1 MGQARSI
8 NELPVVVLPQNYYT
22 NMGPTLAAVY
32 EQHGPIFRGRAPDWG
47 IDVVFLVGPE
57 ANRFVLTSDRLK
69 FSHHIGW
76 GRALGVIDMLGD
88 GLLTMDGKEHDEHRR
103 MMNPAFAIGYMDR
116 YLPIMNR
123 IIAERTADW
132 LQRGEVDVYDEAR
145 KITFDVAAE
154 TLVGLRAGP
163 DVDRFR
169 EIFAYML
176 NLGMVATSEAEYG
189 QQLQQIRGELLPLM
203 LRKIHERRQHP
214 TDDVLGM
221 LVQARDDHG
230 NGLSDEQL
238 IAHTN
243 ILLVAGHET
252 STSLSAWLMYLLAQH
267 PQYLE
272 RVMDEQAAL
281 LNGDAAPTLDA
292 IKKMRVLDNAL
303 SEAERLYPP
312 VGNGPRG
319 VVEDFEFNGYHIP
332 AGSFVFYSIAGAHYL
347 PSIWAE
353 PTMFDPDRFAA
364 PREEHKRQ
372 PYSLVGFGG
381 GPRICIGINFAQ
393 VEIKAMVSHLLRR
406 YRLDVVP
413 GQQIT
418 QFYRGTGLPINGI
431 RMRVAERVPAHAQ
444 QN

>member
-1 MGQARSI
+1 M
-8 NELPVVVLPQNYYT
+8 
-22 NMGPTLAAVY
+22 
-32 EQHGPIFRGRAPDWG
+32 
-47 IDVVFLVGPE
+47 
-57 ANRFVLTSDRLK
+57 
-69 FSHHIGW
+69 
-76 GRALGVIDMLGD
+76 
-88 GLLTMDGKEHDEHRR
+88 
-103 MMNPAFAIGYMDR
+103 
-116 YLPIMNR
+116 
-123 IIAERTADW
+123 
-132 LQRGEVDVYDEAR
+132 
-145 KITFDVAAE
+145 
-154 TLVGLRAGP
+154 
-163 DVDRFR
+163 
-169 EIFAYML
+169 
-176 NLGMVATSEAEYG
+176 
-189 QQLQQIRGELLPLM
+189 M
-203 LRKIHERRQHP
+203 LRKIQERRQHP

-230 NGLSDEQL
+230 NALSDQQL

-252 STSLSAWLMYLLAQH
+252 STSLSAWLLYLLAQYPH
-267 PQYLE
+267 YEE
-272 RVMDEQAAL
+272 RVMDEQGAL
-281 LNGDAAPTLDA
+281 LPGDASPTLDA

-319 VVEDFEFNGYHIP
+319 VVEAFEFGGYHVP

-353 PTMFDPDRFAA
+353 PAKFDPDRFAA

-413 GQQIT
+413 GQQIM
-418 QFYRGTGLPINGI
+418 QLYRGTGLPINGI
-431 RMRVAERVPAHAQ
+431 RMRVAERVPAHA
-444 QN
+444 